1 MLAYSV
7 QVAIRN
13 LMRNRM
19 ISVLMV
25 MALAIGIGAAM
36 TTLTLS
42 RALSADPLPG
52 RSHDIFRV
60 QLDAEP
66 MTGYAPGS
74 EPTKYLTRRDAE
86 QLLAD
91 RHADAQTVMAAG
103 VVSIEHERIET
114 GAWMSAA
121 RYASSEMF
129 GMFVPPFLYGGGWGR
144 QEDETRSRVIAI
156 SRKLNDKV
164 FAGAD
169 SVGETLS
176 LDGHSFRVI
185 GVFDDWRP
193 VPRFYDLSGDP
204 FAEPEDVFMPYATAV
219 DLELSTNGS
228 TVCWGDVDARAGGVI
243 APNAPCAWLQYWV
256 RLQPS
261 QQGSYRRYLERYSD
275 QQRSDGRF
283 RRPPNVRLRNV
294 NEWIAFNE
302 VVPNEVRMQ
311 TWIALGFL
319 AVCLANSI
327 SLLLAKSLQQSGEVG
342 LRRALGATRRQI
354 LMHSMVEVGM
364 IGACGGLLGLLLTLI
379 GLWVVRQQP
388 DRYAQLAQLDGG
400 MFAATFAL
408 ALLASAAVGLL
419 PAWRAMRIEPALR
432 IRSS

>member
-7 QVAIRN
+7 KIATRS
-13 LMRNRM
+13 LMRNKM
-19 ISVLMV
+19 ISALMV
-25 MALAIGIGAAM
+25 VALAIGIGAAM

-42 RALSADPLPG
+42 RALSGDPLPG
-52 RSHDIFRV
+52 RSDGIFRV

-66 MTGYAPGS
+66 MRGHVAGG

-86 QLLAD
+86 QLLAEN
-91 RHADAQTVMAAG
+91 RADEQAVMAAG
-103 VVSIEHERIET
+103 VVGIEHPRIAT
-114 GAWMSAA
+114 GVAISAA
-121 RYASSEMF
+121 RYTSSGVFRMF
-129 GMFVPPFLYGGGWGR
+129 APPFLYGGGWGTA
-144 QEDETRSRVIAI
+144 EDDARSRVTVI
-156 SRKLNDKV
+156 SRKLNDRL
-164 FAGAD
+164 FGGAN
-169 SVGETLS
+169 SIGEILS
-176 LDGHSFRVI
+176 LDGQSFRVI

-204 FAEPEDVFMPYATAV
+204 FAEPEAVFMPYATAV
-219 DLELSTNGS
+219 DLELKPNGS
-228 TVCWGDVDARAGGVI
+228 TVCWGDVDALAGGAI

-256 RLQPS
+256 QLQPS
-261 QQGSYRRYLERYSD
+261 QKRDYHLYLEKYSD
-275 QQRSDGRF
+275 QQRADGRF
-283 RRPPNVRLRNV
+283 WRPANVRLRDV
-294 NEWIAFNE
+294 NEWIEFNK

-388 DRYAQLAQLDGG
+388 DRYAQLAQLDAG
-400 MFAATFAL
+400 MFAATFMLAL
-408 ALLASAAVGLL
+408 AASAMVGLL
-419 PAWRAMRIEPALR
+419 PAWRAMQVEPALR
-432 IRSS
+432 IRAS